1 MVSTGHGMLRCSQR
15 NIAESDLSFVRKY
28 GRKFHRTGAVFYF
41 LGRRDIPKNLRCD
54 PTYARLE
61 GITLL
66 CSQDEILITAY
77 RNRMAC
83 RQIRKKNKR
92 ASLLPVFYS

>member
-1 MVSTGHGMLRCSQR
+1 MVSTGHGTLRCSQR
-15 NIAESDLSFVRKY
+15 NIDECDLSFVRKY

-41 LGRRDIPKNLRCD
+41 LGRRDIPQNLRCD

-61 GITLL
+61 GVTLL
-66 CSQDEILITAY
+66 YSQGETLITAY
-77 RNRMAC
+77 RNRIAC

-92 ASLLPVFYS
+92 ASRLPAFYS